1 MNAKMVIESVQKR
14 NRVIS
19 KVTPG
24 CLSYC
29 ETHIYSRKRLMAKQ
43 QEAVCFWGR

>member
-1 MNAKMVIESVQKR
+1 MIESVQKR

-24 CLSYC
+24 YLSYC
-29 ETHIYSRKRLMAKQ
+29 ETHIYSRKKKKKKFDDLTT
-43 QEAVCFWGR
+43 